1 LPSLGILRQAART
14 PHNQWSSTM
23 RLIMF
28 AGKGGS
34 GKTSMSAATAALC
47 AQNGLKTLVISL
59 DPAHSLTDAFDLT
72 ADLMTIE
79 GEPVE
84 VAPLLWMQEINV
96 NLAINSYWEQ
106 VHGYL
111 SALFSTAGLD
121 QVVAEEIAVLP
132 GMEEISALLYIN
144 QYVREKTYDVLILD
158 CAPTAESMRFVS
170 MPSALEW
177 YMKKVFKMERTMLK
191 VVRPVAARLTD
202 IPLPGD
208 DYFENL
214 EELFKKL
221 DGVDQLLSDP
231 KQTTVRLVCNPEKMV
246 LKESQRAYMYFSL
259 YGLSVEAVIM
269 NRIWPQG
276 DSGMM
281 GEMAEIQRQYLDM
294 AESFFSP
301 LPILPVGLKGY
312 EVLGHDKL
320 LELGRELYGD
330 KDPTAHLYEQ
340 RPLCFIKDDGLLQVK
355 LHLPFAHKE
364 HLNVHRTG
372 NELIVEV
379 GVVRKH
385 LALPHSFALAQPSRA
400 RFEDDYLLVDFDNPG
415 GES

>member
-1 LPSLGILRQAART
+1 
-14 PHNQWSSTM
+14 M

-28 AGKGGS
+28 AGKGGT

-47 AQNGLKTLVISL
+47 AQKGLKTLVISL
-59 DPAHSLTDAFDLT
+59 DPAHSLSDAFDLT
-72 ADLMTIE
+72 ADLMALE
-79 GEPVE
+79 GEPIE
-84 VAPLLWMQEINV
+84 IAPLLSLQEINV
-96 NLAINSYWEQ
+96 NQAINSYWEQ
-106 VHGYL
+106 VHSYL

-144 QYVREKTYDVLILD
+144 QYVRENTYDVLILD

-170 MPSALEW
+170 IPSALDW
-177 YMKKVFKMERTMLK
+177 YMKKVFKMERAMFK
-191 VVRPVAARLTD
+191 VARPVAARLTD

-208 DYFENL
+208 EYFNNIED
-214 EELFKKL
+214 LFTKL
-221 DGVDQLLSDP
+221 GGVDQLLSDP
-231 KQTTVRLVCNPEKMV
+231 ERTTVRLVCNPEKMV

-269 NRIWPQG
+269 NRIWPEG
-276 DSGMM
+276 DIGMM
-281 GEMAEIQRQYLDM
+281 GRMADIQQQYLEM

-301 LPILPVGLKGY
+301 LPILPVGLKEY
-312 EVLGHDKL
+312 EVLGHDRL
-320 LELGRELYGD
+320 LTLGRELYGD
-330 KDPTAHLYEQ
+330 SDPTAHLYTQ
-340 RPLCFIKDDGLLQVK
+340 QPLSFVKANGLLQVK
-355 LHLPFAHKE
+355 LHLPFAGKE
-364 HLNVHRTG
+364 HLNVHRSG
-372 NELIVEV
+372 DELIVEL

-400 RFEDDYLLVDFDNPG
+400 RFENDYLLVDFDNPG